1 MNKEQFTNYLQN
13 PENLNADSVGGL
25 TEIVSRFP
33 YCQSA
38 HILLT
43 INLFKEENI
52 LYNTSLKS
60 TAIYAGNRQ
69 LLKQKIDQFQ
79 QKPSQP
85 LPIAIGTKPQP
96 QPQPELEPLPIAIG
110 TKPQPKPK
118 PQPEPEPQPQPHPS
132 KTKQELLDE
141 FIKNQPT
148 ISRVKESFYSAAEA
162 SRQSIVDQENIV
174 SETLAKIYFDQ
185 RYFEKAINI
194 YEKLSLKY
202 PEKSIYFAA
211 LIKKAKNEVKS

>member
-13 PENLNADSVGGL
+13 PENLNGDSVGEL

-38 HILLT
+38 HLLLT
-43 INLFKEENI
+43 VNLFKEENI
-52 LYNTSLKS
+52 RYNASLKT
-60 TAIYAGNRQ
+60 TAVYAGSRWI
-69 LLKQKIDQFQ
+69 LKQKIDQ
-79 QKPSQP
+79 
-85 LPIAIGTKPQP
+85 
-96 QPQPELEPLPIAIG
+96 LEVKLNAV
-110 TKPQPKPK
+110 TPK
-118 PQPEPEPQPQPHPS
+118 PQPEVITEVPELQKPLEKSSTPKS
-132 KTKQELLDE
+132 KTAKTKQELLDE
-141 FIKNQPT
+141 FIINQPS
-148 ISRVKESFYSAAEA
+148 ISRVKETFFSATQA
-162 SRQSIVDQENIV
+162 SRQSIVDQEEIV
-174 SETLAKIYFDQ
+174 SETLAEIYFDQ

>member
-13 PENLNADSVGGL
+13 PENLNADSVVGL
-25 TEIVSRFP
+25 TEIVNRFP

-38 HILLT
+38 HLLLT

-52 LYNTSLKS
+52 LYNASLKT
-60 TAIYAGNRQ
+60 TAVYAGNRRVLKHKLDQ
-69 LLKQKIDQFQ
+69 LAHKNKL
-79 QKPSQP
+79 SV
-85 LPIAIGTKPQP
+85 
-96 QPQPELEPLPIAIG
+96 
-110 TKPQPKPK
+110 
-118 PQPEPEPQPQPHPS
+118 EPEPVEEEKAAGSKRQTTKQVDDPVEPPQDKEKTGKEIEPE

-141 FIKNQPT
+141 FIKKQPS
-148 ISRVKESFYSAAEA
+148 ISRGKESFFSAETAA
-162 SRQSIVDQENIV
+162 KKSIVDQENIV

-185 RYFEKAINI
+185 HYFEKAINI

-211 LIKKAKNEVKS
+211 LIEKAKKEIKT

>member
-52 LYNTSLKS
+52 LYNTSLKT

-69 LLKQKIDQFQ
+69 IFKQKIDQFE
-79 QKPSQP
+79 QKAILKPQP
-85 LPIAIGTKPQP
+85 LPIAIGTQ
-96 QPQPELEPLPIAIG
+96 
-110 TKPQPKPK
+110 
-118 PQPEPEPQPQPHPS
+118 PEPQPT
-132 KTKQELLDE
+132 KTKQELLDA
-141 FIKNQPT
+141 FIKNQPS
-148 ISRVKESFYSAAEA
+148 ISRGKESFFSAIEA
-162 SRQSIVDQENIV
+162 SRQSVVDQEGIV

>member
-13 PENLNADSVGGL
+13 PENLTEESVDGL

-43 INLFKEENI
+43 LNLFKEENVN
-52 LYNTSLKS
+52 YNANLKT
-60 TAIYAGNRQ
+60 TAVYAGNRRI
-69 LLKQKIDQFQ
+69 LKQQIDLLEQRIN
-79 QKPSQP
+79 P
-85 LPIAIGTKPQP
+85 LIHPDIVEGT
-96 QPQPELEPLPIAIG
+96 QPEIRNKQSEKITKVPELQESTGEPDAEE
-110 TKPQPKPK
+110 TQV
-118 PQPEPEPQPQPHPS
+118 E

-141 FIKNQPT
+141 FIKKQPS
-148 ISRVKESFYSAAEA
+148 ISRGRESFFSATDA
-162 SRQSIVDQENIV
+162 SRRSVVDQENIV
-174 SETLAKIYFDQ
+174 SETLAKVYFDQ

-194 YEKLSLKY
+194 YQKLSLKY

-211 LIKKAKNEVKS
+211 LIEKAKNELKP